1 MEVFAK
7 QPIFSHDTYSTFQL
21 FSLASQFF
29 KIVIYASLV
38 STSQNRKFKIESSF
52 DQFLHNLF

>member
-7 QPIFSHDTYSTFQL
+7 QTILPHDTYSTFQF
-21 FSLASQFF
+21 FSLTGQFF

-52 DQFLHNLF
+52 DKFLHNLF

>member
-7 QPIFSHDTYSTFQL
+7 QPIFSHDAYSAFQF
-21 FSLASQFF
+21 FSLTGQFF

-52 DQFLHNLF
+52 DKFLHNLF